1 MKNFKRISM
10 ALALTIFTSAAL
22 SSCALIGGTSDKNNA
37 SENSSVVESFTENEC
52 LKAVYPKNNAI
63 AILSNEQIAEYAAGY
78 DVGMS
83 AAYDRNG
90 DCYFMDGITLQWNTS
105 DIQAQS
111 YTVAIS
117 TNSDLLGA
125 VEYTVEENKLH
136 IDDLFVSYTYYW
148 QITAHCADKEET
160 SAIYTFRTAKTP
172 RTIRIDKVSNTR
184 DIGGYMTISGKQVK
198 QGMAYRGAYLDEIV
212 EKGTSQ
218 ALETYKIKTDLDL
231 RKDGEGSAGNR
242 SPLGETVQYV
252 HYSCP
257 YYLGG
262 NTGINVAENHAN
274 LAGAI
279 KTFANADNY
288 PIFYHCSVGRDRTGM
303 VSMILLCLLGVS
315 EENIMMDYELSFFS
329 YRGTLDGAD
338 LNHMMSVFKAAY
350 NYVATFGGAETPVQG
365 CENYLKV
372 IGVTEEEIASI
383 RSLML
388 E

>member
-1 MKNFKRISM
+1 MKTFKRISI
-10 ALALTIFTSAAL
+10 ALAFTLLASAAF
-22 SSCALIGGTSDKNNA
+22 SSCALIQGGENSVG
-37 SENSSVVESFTENEC
+37 ENSSATETFEENEYV
-52 LKAVYPKNNAI
+52 KAVSPKQNAI
-63 AILSNEQIAEYAAGY
+63 KILANEQVAEYAAGY
-78 DVGMS
+78 AVGMS
-83 AAYDRNG
+83 EAYDGHG
-90 DCYFMDGITLQWNTS
+90 DYYFMDGITLEWTTS
-105 DIQAQS
+105 EIQAQS

-117 TNSDLLGA
+117 TNSDLSGA
-125 VEYTVEENKLH
+125 VEYTVEETQLH

-172 RTIRIDKVSNTR
+172 RTIQIDKVSNTR
-184 DIGGYMTISGKQVK
+184 DIGGYKTASGKQVK
-198 QGMAYRGAYLDEIV
+198 QGMAYRGAYLDEIL
-212 EKGTSQ
+212 EAGKTQ

-231 RKDGEGSAGNR
+231 RKDGEGSAGGV
-242 SPLGETVQYV
+242 SPLGESINYV

-262 NTGINVAENHAN
+262 STGINVVANHAN

-315 EENIMMDYELSFFS
+315 EQDIMMDYELSFFS

-338 LNHMMSVFKAAY
+338 SGYMMAIFKNAY
-350 NYVATFGGAETPVQG
+350 DYVATFDGAETPIQG
-365 CENYLKV
+365 CENYLKF
-372 IGVTEEEIASI
+372 IGVSEDEIAAI
-383 RSLML
+383 RSLLL